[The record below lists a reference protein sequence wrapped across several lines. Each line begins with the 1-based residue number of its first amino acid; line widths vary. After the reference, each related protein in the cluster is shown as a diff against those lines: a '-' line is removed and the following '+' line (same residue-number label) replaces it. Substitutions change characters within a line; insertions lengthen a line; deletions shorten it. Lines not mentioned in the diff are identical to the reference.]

1 MVEFSPLGENK
12 MPCRGR
18 CLHRPAGFAANAS
31 VPGRYGIRP
40 YGITHSKPFLTVS
53 PLFFDHAAA
62 GGVPYLLFLIY
73 YFLFEKTALHQIRCR
88 AERLFYCSFA
98 LMAASIARA
107 ASLPAPMARM
117 TVAAPVTASPPA

>member
-31 VPGRYGIRP
+31 VPGRYEIRP

-62 GGVPYLLFLIY
+62 GGVPSLLFLIY
-73 YFLFEKTALHQIRCR
+73 YFLFII
-88 AERLFYCSFA
+88 FYLKKQPCTKFGA
-98 LMAASIARA
+98 G
-107 ASLPAPMARM
+107 PKDCF
-117 TVAAPVTASPPA
+117 TVPSP

>member
-53 PLFFDHAAA
+53 PLFLITPPRAAF
-62 GGVPYLLFLIY
+62 LLY
-73 YFLFEKTALHQIRCR
+73 YFLFII
-88 AERLFYCSFA
+88 FYLKKQPCTKFGA
-98 LMAASIARA
+98 G
-107 ASLPAPMARM
+107 PKDCF
-117 TVAAPVTASPPA
+117 TVPSP